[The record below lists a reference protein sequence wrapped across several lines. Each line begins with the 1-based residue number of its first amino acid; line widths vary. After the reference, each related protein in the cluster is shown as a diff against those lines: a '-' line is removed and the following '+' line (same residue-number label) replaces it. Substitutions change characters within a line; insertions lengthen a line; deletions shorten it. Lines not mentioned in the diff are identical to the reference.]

1 MFRSSRCLQT
11 LDVLDGIFDL
21 AVLVPSLY
29 FSLYFPLFL
38 MSPSKFLIKFSSHYL
53 SFPNYTNI
61 QMSEE
66 LTNQTESLTLES
78 KTVFDTKEEFNA
90 KHPLNNRW
98 TLWYTKPQTNKSEN
112 WHDLLKPVITFSSVE
127 EFWGIYNSIPVANQ
141 LPLKSDYHLFKEGI
155 RPEWEDE
162 QNAKGGKWQ
171 YSFNNK
177 REAAGVINDLWLRGL
192 LAVIGETIED
202 NEDEVN
208 GIVLNI
214 RKQAFR
220 VGIWTKDCEDD
231 KLRTVG
237 ERLKK
242 VLQLGDEHKV
252 EFISHDASN
261 KKGSEAQIV
270 L

>member
-1 MFRSSRCLQT
+1 
-11 LDVLDGIFDL
+11 
-21 AVLVPSLY
+21 
-29 FSLYFPLFL
+29 
-38 MSPSKFLIKFSSHYL
+38 
-53 SFPNYTNI
+53 
-61 QMSEE
+61 MSEE
-66 LTNQTESLTLES
+66 LAQKTEELSLDS
-78 KTVFDTKEEFNA
+78 KTVFDSKEEFNA
-90 KHPLNNRW
+90 KHPLNSRW

-127 EFWGIYNSIPVANQ
+127 EFWGIYNSIPPANQ

-162 QNAKGGKWQ
+162 ANSKGGKWQ
-171 YSFNNK
+171 FSFNKKLEVNPI
-177 REAAGVINDLWLRGL
+177 INDLWLRGL

-202 NEDEVN
+202 EENEVN

-214 RKQAFR
+214 RKQAYR
-220 VGIWTKDCEDD
+220 VGIWTKDCDES
-231 KLRTVG
+231 KLKTVG

-242 VLQLGDEHKV
+242 VLQLNDEQKV

-261 KKGSEAQIV
+261 TRGAEPQIV

>member
-1 MFRSSRCLQT
+1 
-11 LDVLDGIFDL
+11 
-21 AVLVPSLY
+21 
-29 FSLYFPLFL
+29 
-38 MSPSKFLIKFSSHYL
+38 
-53 SFPNYTNI
+53 
-61 QMSEE
+61 MSEE
-66 LTNQTESLTLES
+66 LTKQTEELSLDS
-78 KTVFDTKEEFNA
+78 KTVFDTKEEFTA
-90 KHPLNNRW
+90 KHPLNSRW
-98 TLWYTKPQTNKSEN
+98 TLWYTKPQVHKNEN

-162 QNAKGGKWQ
+162 QNSKGGKWS

-177 REAAGVINDLWLRGL
+177 RDVSGNINELWLRGL

-202 NEDEVN
+202 EEEEVN

-220 VGIWTKDCEDD
+220 VGIWTKDCDET
-231 KLRTVG
+231 KLTIIG

-242 VLQLGDEHKV
+242 ILQLKDEQKV
-252 EFISHDASN
+252 EFMSHDASN
-261 KKGSEAQIV
+261 KKGSEPQIV

>member
-1 MFRSSRCLQT
+1 
-11 LDVLDGIFDL
+11 
-21 AVLVPSLY
+21 
-29 FSLYFPLFL
+29 
-38 MSPSKFLIKFSSHYL
+38 MSD
-53 SFPNYTNI
+53 
-61 QMSEE
+61 E
-66 LTNQTESLTLES
+66 LTKQTEDLTLES
-78 KTVFDTKEEFNA
+78 KTVFDSAEEFTA
-90 KHPLNNRW
+90 KHPLNSRW
-98 TLWYTKPQTNKSEN
+98 TLWYTKPQVNKSEN

-162 QNAKGGKWQ
+162 HNSKGGKWS
-171 YSFNNK
+171 YSFNSK
-177 REAAGVINDLWLRGL
+177 RDVNPVINELWLRGL

-202 NEDEVN
+202 DENEVN

-214 RKQAFR
+214 RARAYR
-220 VGIWTKDCEDD
+220 VAIWTKDCDESR
-231 KLRTVG
+231 LRTLG

-242 VLQLGDEHKV
+242 VLQLSDEQKV

-261 KKGSEAQIV
+261 KKGSEPQIV